1 MEGEEIQIVF
11 FYKLILFE
19 YNDSTTLLQNVGV
32 ISSVVSHESAQK
44 KKRQNKCFTLLK
56 TLSFYTHRHQSE
68 FLFLNLHER
77 NKSINSEDNSD
88 IQKNNLYLPLRML
101 SNITCSTLP
110 YKIKKKHINKLP

>member
-44 KKRQNKCFTLLK
+44 KTREQMLHTLEN
-56 TLSFYTHRHQSE
+56 SF
-68 FLFLNLHER
+68 LLH
-77 NKSINSEDNSD
+77 SS
-88 IQKNNLYLPLRML
+88 
-101 SNITCSTLP
+101 
-110 YKIKKKHINKLP
+110 